1 MLREGD
7 RKAAFAGMIIGAI
20 ALFSILLTVVKFT
33 NQNFARKE
41 PAAEATSGARH

>member
-33 NQNFARKE
+33 NQNFARKV
-41 PAAEATSGARH
+41 PVADSTSGTRH